1 MVPLVGQ
8 NWSAG
13 LVDRVNYS
21 LRICYIGCLAWGATA
36 AVIMWFGADFFVS
49 AINEDAAVMTVA
61 VAFLHIV
68 PLSIGFMG
76 MMTVATHGFN
86 ALRRPIPALWLSI
99 ARLILVYLPLALI
112 GRALFGYI
120 GVFWA
125 TAIAN
130 LVLGII
136 SAAWLHRLIATLTS
150 RPDSTTA

>member
-1 MVPLVGQ
+1 
-8 NWSAG
+8 
-13 LVDRVNYS
+13 
-21 LRICYIGCLAWGATA
+21 
-36 AVIMWFGADFFVS
+36 
-49 AINEDAAVMTVA
+49 
-61 VAFLHIV
+61 
-68 PLSIGFMG
+68 

-99 ARLILVYLPLALI
+99 ARLVLVYLPLALI

-136 SAAWLHRLIATLTS
+136 SAAWLKRLITTLTGS
-150 RPDSTTA
+150 QASTKG